1 MVADYVRQSSGS
13 EYDSRETSDEIPD
26 SGWGQ
31 GDVAVAVDVGTMNA
45 AAAGVGQAGVGQG

>member
-13 EYDSRETSDEIPD
+13 EHDSRETWDEIPD

-31 GDVAVAVDVGTMNA
+31 GDVVVVVDVGTMNA
-45 AAAGVGQAGVGQG
+45 AAAGVGQG

>member
-13 EYDSRETSDEIPD
+13 EHDSRETWDEIPD

-31 GDVAVAVDVGTMNA
+31 GDAVVVVDVGMMNA
-45 AAAGVGQAGVGQG
+45 AAAGVGQG